1 MDIRYAPQLS
11 SPLPFMAPARPSI
24 HLPEDVVTLDGDSIR
39 QRDRELQVGLD
50 IYQANPAWQSLP
62 GGLRVQN
69 GHPEATLAII
79 DLFGMQGPGNTPA
92 HGEGVA
98 ALAQRAS
105 GQGEENILRLDVG
118 AVPSEWAV
126 NFATINR
133 ENFSS
138 DLDRLISRFY
148 IGGATVA
155 TQGLREIREHHPNI
169 RTVNQSMG
177 VNGPSILANLA
188 ESSERFEP
196 LRQDLCRELGLPAG
210 THFNLNNPE
219 ALAALARRVQ
229 SGLQKSPEVAEARRN
244 LQEELERGRGQY
256 TYFNSAGNHGIYQT
270 VLAQAGFQFDREFQG
285 NAPSNSPATQTVGA
299 VGPFGVQPYSQNVPY
314 AAVNNDQVRFELDGL
329 QLCGQINPLLIPQRE
344 ACLPHSGTSY
354 AAPTVAGLH
363 NREQALRRL
372 RQQALPVSEAAP

>member
-1 MDIRYAPQLS
+1 MDIRYAPPLNA
-11 SPLPFMAPARPSI
+11 PVALPFLTPPPPP
-24 HLPEDVVTLDGDSIR
+24 LNLLEDRVHLDGDAIR
-39 QRDRELQVGLD
+39 QRDQQLQVGVD
-50 IYQANPAWQSLP
+50 IYQPNPAWQSLP

-69 GHPEATLAII
+69 GRPEATMAII
-79 DLFGMQGPGNTPA
+79 DGFGLQPSGQPA

-98 ALAQRAS
+98 ALAERAS
-105 GQGEENILRLDVG
+105 GQGESNLLRLDVG
-118 AVPSEWAV
+118 GVPSEWAA
-126 NFATINR
+126 NFRSIHS

-148 IGGATVA
+148 VGGANVA

-188 ESSERFEP
+188 ETSESFEP
-196 LRQDLCRELGLPAG
+196 LRKDLARELGLPED
-210 THFNLNNPE
+210 THFNLTNPK

-229 SGLQKSPEVAEARRN
+229 SGLQKSPEVAEARQK
-244 LQEELERGRGQY
+244 LEEELERGRGQY
-256 TYFNSAGNHGIYQT
+256 TYFNSAGNHGMYQM
-270 VLAQAGFQFDREFQG
+270 VLQREGFQFDREFRG

-299 VGPFGVQPYSQNVPY
+299 VGPGGVQIYSQQVPY
-314 AAVNNDQVRFELDGL
+314 NAVSNDRIRFEMDG
-329 QLCGQINPLLIPQRE
+329 QELCGEINPYLIPQRE

-354 AAPTVAGLH
+354 AAPAVAGQH

-372 RQQALPVSEAAP
+372 QQQALPPQP